1 MTGWRNFLKQY
12 KWTAVAFFLLAAP
25 QAQAQISGLEKTAE
39 KAGLKTTDAPGPAT
53 FAGQLVGAILAFVGV
68 LFFLLVLYGGAR
80 WMFARGNAE
89 EVKKAQ
95 EIIKTALLGMIIIFL
110 AYILT
115 RFVLTLITS
124 ATV

>member
-25 QAQAQISGLEKTAE
+25 QAQAQLSGLEKTAE

-53 FAGQLVGAILAFVGV
+53 FAGQLVGAIL
-68 LFFLLVLYGGAR
+68 
-80 WMFARGNAE
+80 ARGNAE